1 VYSHSCFLV
10 LVVRR
15 LLPHS
20 FTHSLTHSLTICYC
34 SSCNDSFEISSGC
47 GPGACARAAGCSG
60 AGGVRGPARR
70 VRLAAHQHR
79 PRPGPRAVQGAHSLT
94 HSLFHTFTIPH
105 IHYSTHSLFH
115 SLTHCYTHSLLH
127 SLTVTLTRCY
137 THSLLHSISHSL
149 ITSYSLTHLLA

>member
-10 LVVRR
+10 FVVRR

-94 HSLFHTFTIPH
+94 HSLTHSLFHTFTIPH
-105 IHYSTHSLFH
+105 IHYSTHSLTVT
-115 SLTHCYTHSLLH
+115 LTHCYTHSLF
-127 SLTVTLTRCY
+127 

-149 ITSYSLTHLLA
+149 ITSYSLTHLIT